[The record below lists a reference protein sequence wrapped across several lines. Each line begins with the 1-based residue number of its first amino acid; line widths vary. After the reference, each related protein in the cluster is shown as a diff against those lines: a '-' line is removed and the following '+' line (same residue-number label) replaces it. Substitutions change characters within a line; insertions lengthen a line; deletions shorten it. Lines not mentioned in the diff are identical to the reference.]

1 MTRRREPRKA
11 PQQRA
16 LIASTAA
23 RLIAEDGIKG
33 YAAAKRKAVRM
44 LGLPDSVELPDDNAI
59 ESELRTR
66 LRLFQDGEQQERL
79 QHLRTIAAETMA
91 IMQRFNPYLSGSV
104 ADGSAGRHAE
114 IDIQLFTDS
123 AKDVEIFLLNAGID
137 FRHAVPRSDR
147 AEAVLCL
154 ENEGAVVNLVVY
166 PSPEERVA
174 QKTRDGRVRERLRLA
189 AVRELVATGGNL

>member
-1 MTRRREPRKA
+1 MTRRRETRKA

-23 RLIAEDGIKG
+23 RLIAEDGISG
-33 YAAAKRKAVRM
+33 YAAAKRKAARM
-44 LGLPDSVELPDDNAI
+44 LGLPDSVELPDDSAI

-79 QHLRTIAAETMA
+79 LHLRTIAAEMMT
-91 IMQRFNPYLSGSV
+91 IVQRFNPYLSGSV

-123 AKDVEIFLLNAGID
+123 AKDVEIFLLNSGID
-137 FRHAVPRSDR
+137 FHHAVPRSDR
-147 AEAVLCL
+147 AEAVLCVD
-154 ENEGAVVNLVVY
+154 NEGDVVNLVVY
-166 PSPEERVA
+166 PSQEERVSM
-174 QKTRDGRVRERLRLA
+174 KTRDGRVRERLRLP
-189 AVRELVATGGNL
+189 AVLELVADGDRL

>member
-23 RLIAEDGIKG
+23 RLIAEDGSKG

-79 QHLRTIAAETMA
+79 QHLRTIAAE
-91 IMQRFNPYLSGSV
+91 IMSITPSELSIPNRF
-104 ADGSAGRHAE
+104 ASA
-114 IDIQLFTDS
+114 
-123 AKDVEIFLLNAGID
+123 
-137 FRHAVPRSDR
+137 PDR
-147 AEAVLCL
+147 L
-154 ENEGAVVNLVVY
+154 ERAAA
-166 PSPEERVA
+166 PRVA
-174 QKTRDGRVRERLRLA
+174 ICVPISSLTC
-189 AVRELVATGGNL
+189 